1 MSDRQLPNYNSLM
14 IGICEAIRDTRIER
28 HITVKQL
35 AFLVDIPEK
44 EIYDI
49 EMLKSSALTFWNYY
63 ALARRLGLPL
73 DLEKASDIGEKMGRI
88 DNVTIEFFDTEVVAN
103 ASTFL
108 PVKNHLPHD
117 LAVKLKTKNQ
127 WLDLGF
133 FQDSDATPYEMHP
146 DLIAKRTYV
155 YYHEDDVV
163 DASGDKRE
171 WLEEHQAEVLD
182 ALTKSH
188 GHASLNPR
196 NLKY

>member
-14 IGICEAIRDTRIER
+14 IGICEAIRGTRIER
-28 HITVKQL
+28 HITVRQL

-117 LAVKLKTKNQ
+117 LAVKLKTKTS
-127 WLDLGF
+127 G
-133 FQDSDATPYEMHP
+133 
-146 DLIAKRTYV
+146 LI
-155 YYHEDDVV
+155 
-163 DASGDKRE
+163 
-171 WLEEHQAEVLD
+171 EVSSQTRML
-182 ALTKSH
+182 H
-188 GHASLNPR
+188 HMR
-196 NLKY
+196 CIRI